1 MKGGH
6 SKMKEYE
13 DIFDEE
19 FDMWQEEER
28 QRQEDYFDERAD
40 ELYEQYISDYYQKL
54 DDDKQFV
61 LIYNTASIREYIIPG
76 TNIHK
81 TEHLENGK
89 IKTTSYWKRGEIK
102 KEEN

>member
-1 MKGGH
+1 MH
-6 SKMKEYE
+6 EYE

-19 FDMWQEEER
+19 YDMWQSEER
-28 QRQEDYFDERAD
+28 QRQEDYFDNQAD
-40 ELYEQYISDYYQKL
+40 ELYEQYVSDYYQKL
-54 DDDKQFV
+54 EDENQFV

-81 TEHLENGK
+81 TEQLENGK
-89 IKTTSYWKRGEIK
+89 VKTTAYYKSGKIK